1 MIGVGGT
8 HDVPIVEDLPLAI
21 EFTLPIEFVV
31 DGVPK
36 SAQRG
41 GGGANDEWKAKVR
54 EAAERTIGS
63 GREPVRFALLAS
75 CYIFPR
81 DRLPGDLN
89 NKLKFIFDALVDLV
103 YESDS
108 QIKRLDVR
116 AFEPDLGMSY
126 RIASALLNG
135 IAAGGE
141 RCVYLRFS
149 TDLNEEL

>member
-1 MIGVGGT
+1 MT
-8 HDVPIVEDLPLAI
+8 I
-21 EFTLPIEFVV
+21 EIKLPIEFVV
-31 DGVPK
+31 GGVPK

-41 GGGANDEWKAKVR
+41 GGGSNDEWKSRIR
-54 EAAERTIGS
+54 EAAETEIGTNV
-63 GREPVRFALLAS
+63 EPTRALLLAS

-81 DRLPGDLN
+81 GPLPGDLD

-103 YESDS
+103 YETDS

-126 RIASALLNG
+126 RIDSALLDR
-135 IAAGGE
+135 IAAGDE

-149 TDLNEEL
+149 RDLNEEV

>member
-1 MIGVGGT
+1 LT
-8 HDVPIVEDLPLAI
+8 I

-41 GGGANDEWKAKVR
+41 GGGSNDEWKAKVR
-54 EAAERTIGS
+54 EAAEQAIGA
-63 GREPVRFALLAS
+63 GIKPVRVALLAS

-81 DRLPGDLN
+81 DRLTGDLD
-89 NKLKFIFDALVDLV
+89 NKLKFIFDALVALV
-103 YESDS
+103 CESDS

-126 RIASALLNG
+126 RIDSTLLDR
-135 IAAGGE
+135 IATGTE
-141 RCVYLRFS
+141 RCVYLRLS
-149 TDLNEEL
+149 SDLNEEL